1 MTMEMAPLLLGLV
14 TSLAKDI
21 VAGSVRAA
29 LAARADLVERAINA
43 TSNFFPEIEGVETNL
58 RNWTASEDF
67 VGFCERIHAGE
78 HDIDDEIIASF
89 VQMGEFYFPTEE
101 ERLYTGAR
109 VVAVFLSQL
118 LNAIYRSEEGL
129 VLHAARQES
138 LQRDTRNEINQRTAA
153 GFADLKAV
161 LPSLI
166 AQAISAA
173 TPAETEQREDQAH
186 IELTQKIDLARDLI
200 KRGKVHSARAVLELL
215 ISDNEDMPNDLRFR
229 AVTNLGACAISD
241 GDQDTAISCFNEA
254 HGLQLDNLLG
264 IGNAALAAHLS
275 RDQGRAR
282 ELAMTARELDP
293 RDSQATHVL
302 ISALWEEER
311 EELEALLDGEE
322 WIKKD
327 KRCGVALSRVRIHQ
341 SRFAE
346 AAELCRSL
354 VDSEPED
361 AATHLALSEC
371 LLAYALSDRMKSGSG
386 HEFHLRLR
394 EAESE
399 ASTAIDLL
407 SATELSV
414 QRREALVARAGA
426 RALMGA
432 TEDAMN
438 DLNEVLA
445 EAPANP
451 DALLSKGLL
460 LLDERRSEEA
470 RSALEGTR
478 DSERFAEALMPL
490 AQACVLSG
498 DDRAAA
504 EILRGTFSLE
514 RPGWDEVRKAEMYY
528 RAQAAIGDKESAV
541 SAIEKA
547 LRDYPDDPR
556 LLALESVRCGI
567 LDDLDGA
574 EEPLL
579 KALDCS
585 EEADQREIQIR
596 LGILY
601 QNQGRFSEA
610 ADKFNGDVDGHV
622 AHPAAIP
629 LLMSLVNGK
638 RLREALEWARKIREQ
653 HPQPHR
659 IALEVEA
666 DILNYV
672 GDVPKEIACREA
684 LCRGTEVNS
693 VDFVKL
699 ALAQLRGGRRD
710 EALATVQGVRDSDLH
725 QEPKWLMT
733 LAQLKLLLGDED
745 YIDTAY
751 LARRLG
757 INDPEVHLGYFGLF
771 LGRDNDWVEPEIVGP
786 GCAVLLKNEHVEQWW
801 LILEEGDEAFGLY
814 EKPHNDELSLKLLG
828 LRSGV
833 SIVLREGI
841 EDLSYEIAKIQS
853 KYVRAFQE
861 TIEDFSTRFPGHMG
875 MSWVSIDDSFSKV
888 FRTIDQR
895 DLMVR
900 ELEGMYLN
908 GKLPLVS
915 LASLLGRSVP
925 EVWSACT
932 TGTFVPIRIRTGADS
947 EVIEA
952 RELLQ
957 EADVVILDLVALLTV
972 HELGL
977 AEKLHT
983 RFPCIAVPQFV
994 IDELQKLHA
1003 ETAMAPP

>member
-1 MTMEMAPLLLGLV
+1 MPYTEVTEGLGLH
-14 TSLAKDI
+14 
-21 VAGSVRAA
+21 
-29 LAARADLVERAINA
+29 AI
-43 TSNFFPEIEGVETNL
+43 
-58 RNWTASEDF
+58 
-67 VGFCERIHAGE
+67 
-78 HDIDDEIIASF
+78 
-89 VQMGEFYFPTEE
+89 
-101 ERLYTGAR
+101 
-109 VVAVFLSQL
+109 
-118 LNAIYRSEEGL
+118 
-129 VLHAARQES
+129 RQEV
-138 LQRDTRNEINQRTAA
+138 LQRDMRAYINSHTTAVVA
-153 GFADLKAV
+153 ALGEKIDSLYAV
-161 LPSLI
+161 TMAVGASSEPEPNAS
-166 AQAISAA
+166 
-173 TPAETEQREDQAH
+173 PAH

-200 KRGKVHSARAVLELL
+200 KGSKVHSARAVLELL
-215 ISDNEDMPNDLRFR
+215 ISDNQDISSDLKFR
-229 AVTNLGACAISD
+229 IVTNLGACAMAD
-241 GDQDTAISCFNEA
+241 GNKDTAIPYFNEA
-254 HGLQLDNLLG
+254 HDLQPDNLLG
-264 IGNAALAAHLS
+264 IGNAALAAYLAGD
-275 RDQGRAR
+275 RGRAR
-282 ELAMTARELDP
+282 ELALKARALDP

-302 ISALWEEER
+302 ISVLWEEES
-311 EELEALLDGEE
+311 EELEDLFVGEE
-322 WIKKD
+322 WIKQD
-327 KRCGVALSRVRIHQ
+327 KRCGLALSRVRIHQ

-346 AAELCRSL
+346 AAELCHSL
-354 VDSEPED
+354 VDSEPEEP
-361 AATHLALSEC
+361 ATHLALSEC
-371 LLAYALSDRMKSGSG
+371 LLAYALGDRMDSGSG
-386 HEFHLRLR
+386 HEFVMRLR

-460 LLDERRSEEA
+460 LLDERRPQEA
-470 RSALEGTR
+470 RAALEGTR
-478 DSERFAEALMPL
+478 GSERFEEALMPL

-498 DDRAAA
+498 DERAAA

-514 RPGWDEVRKAEMYY
+514 RPGWEEVRRAEMYY
-528 RAQAAIGDKESAV
+528 RAQAAVSERESELG
-541 SAIEKA
+541 AIEEA
-547 LRDYPDDPR
+547 LHHHPDDPR

-567 LDDLDGA
+567 LDDLPGA
-574 EEPLL
+574 EESLL

-585 EEADQREIQIR
+585 EGSDHREIQIR

-601 QNQGRFSEA
+601 QNLDRFSEA
-610 ADKFNGDVDGHV
+610 ADKFSEDVDGHV

-629 LLMSLVNGK
+629 LLMCLVNSK
-638 RLREALEWARKIREQ
+638 RLREALNWARKIREQ
-653 HPQPHR
+653 HPQPPR
-659 IALEVEA
+659 LALEVEA
-666 DILNYV
+666 DILNFI
-672 GDVPKEIACREA
+672 GDIPKEIACREA

-699 ALAQLRGGRRD
+699 ALSQFRGGMRD

-745 YIDTAY
+745 YFDTAY

-757 INDPEVHLGYFGLF
+757 INDPGVHLGYFGLF

-786 GCAVLLKNEHVEQWW
+786 GCAVLLKNEHVQQWW

-814 EKPHNDELSLKLLG
+814 EKPHYDELSLKLIG
-828 LRSGV
+828 RRSGD
-833 SIVLREGI
+833 SIVLRKGL
-841 EDLSYEIAKIQS
+841 EDLSYDIVTVQS

-861 TIEDFSTRFPGHMG
+861 TGTEFSTRFPGHMG
-875 MSWVSIDDSFSKV
+875 MARVSIDDGFSKI
-888 FRTIDQR
+888 FRIIDQR

-908 GKLPLVS
+908 GKLS
-915 LASLLGRSVP
+915 LASLSALLGRSVP

-932 TGTFVPIRIRTGADS
+932 AGASVPIRIRTGTDS
-947 EVIEA
+947 EAIEA

-977 AEKLHT
+977 AEKLYA
-983 RFPCIAVPQFV
+983 RFPRIAVPQFV

-1003 ETAMAPP
+1003 ETAMGPPSTKWLGKNADGRYGLTEASDEFWNAWKKFVESLLKLAESFERMATYRLLDSAEVESLMDALTPPGVGALLASEEEPTNRLVLVSDDLGLTGAGRMFGIKSANSQDILESLRDLRNPN